1 MDDGGWPNHPRVPRH
16 QGLLQLLPQAGGQSA
31 DGDQSGRGTSVG
43 RWPTQH
49 QPSSLHSLLRGRTS
63 TTALTAGQ
71 GRKRASELSEET
83 EVTDA
88 KFFKAALFPF
98 PPDPPRVPEGEE
110 GAENFNTP
118 RKSERLEEPWLEP
131 IPDEVLSP
139 PRSPWRNLLRI
150 PGQWMGDWMRKQTER
165 LEPLHSLPAPHK
177 TSKRADVAL
186 VRTRRK
192 ASLKEATTIASMAGP
207 GSQHIAD
214 IEASFSA
221 ASSKASVASKRET
234 IQKILGAL
242 PVCDT
247 TYPLDVYKVKALAA
261 VLIKAGYTSADSYL
275 IEAKC
280 VHVEEGWEWTH
291 QPDRFFKMAKRA
303 CLRGKG
309 PEKRAPEV
317 RIEKWWMKK
326 IGIGMSPASVLFP
339 NELFVLAACFLLRE
353 VELASFNVESLLLD
367 RARQQVCL
375 RWDASK
381 TDQEAKGIQ
390 RVLQC
395 QCKSFICHQS
405 CPFKVA
411 DDLLAKLRAKGL
423 SPSGL
428 CWNRRGQR
436 ATKSQ
441 IVATRS
447 KVYGT
452 KVSGHSPRRAGTMR
466 YLREGWSI
474 AQISYLGRWKSAV
487 VYKYAEEALAELPA
501 LSEKETAIAKD
512 QNPKKEPQGSAE
524 DVRKLQDLWTSTA
537 TKIEKYK
544 ADAKTTSKELRDEI
558 AMLKT
563 AAKGHGLLPKKVKAL
578 VGGKIHLNSPL
589 PIFTPAIA
597 WKTRCGWHFGCGSF
611 IFLHEGEVTCEK
623 CASFAQMQEGGK
635 GAKEAS

>member
-1 MDDGGWPNHPRVPRH
+1 MADGGWTNHPLVPRH
-16 QGLLQLLPQAGGQSA
+16 QGLLQLLPQANGPHE
-31 DGDQSGRGTSVG
+31 DGDQSRRGASVG
-43 RWPTQH
+43 RWSAQH
-49 QPSSLHSLLRGRTS
+49 QPSSLHALLRGRSSTS
-63 TTALTAGQ
+63 TLTAGQ
-71 GRKRASELSEET
+71 GRKRASELGEET

-88 KFFKAALFPF
+88 KAFRTSFPF
-98 PPDPPRVPEGEE
+98 PPDPPRVPEGVE
-110 GAENFNTP
+110 GLENVDTMIKNEKF
-118 RKSERLEEPWLEP
+118 EEPWLEP
-131 IPDEVLSP
+131 IPESSLSP

-150 PGQWMGDWMRKQTER
+150 PGQWMGDWMRKQTEKP
-165 LEPLHSLPAPHK
+165 EPPLLRPTPPKA
-177 TSKRADVAL
+177 SKRADVAL

-192 ASLKEATTIASMAGP
+192 ASLKEATVVAGMAGP
-207 GSQHIAD
+207 GSQCIAD
-214 IEASFSA
+214 LEASFSA
-221 ASSKASVASKRET
+221 SSSKASVASKRET

-275 IEAKC
+275 VEAKC
-280 VHVEEGWEWTH
+280 VHVEGGWEWTH
-291 QPDRFFKMAKRA
+291 QLDRFFKMAKRA

-309 PEKRAPEV
+309 PERRAPEV
-317 RIEKWWMKK
+317 RIDKWWTKK

-353 VELASFNVESLLLD
+353 VELAAFSVESLLLD

-375 RWDASK
+375 RWDVSK
-381 TDQEAKGIQ
+381 TDQGAKGIQ

-395 QCKSFICHQS
+395 QCKSFICHHS

-411 DDLLAKLRAKGL
+411 DDLLAKLRARGL
-423 SPSGL
+423 DPAGL

-441 IVATRS
+441 IVATWS
-447 KVYGT
+447 KVYGM
-452 KVSGHSPRRAGTMR
+452 KVSGHSPRRSGTMR

-501 LSEKETAIAKD
+501 LSEKETTIAKD
-512 QNPKKEPQGSAE
+512 QNSKKDTQGNAE
-524 DVRKLQDLWTSTA
+524 EVRKLQDLWTSTA

-544 ADAKTTSKELRDEI
+544 ADAKTMSKELKEEI
-558 AMLKT
+558 AVLKT

-578 VGGKIHLNSPL
+578 VGGKIHHNSPL
-589 PIFTPAIA
+589 PIFSPAIS

-623 CASFAQMQEGGK
+623 RASFAPEQEGGK
-635 GAKEAS
+635 GAKDAS